1 MTATMSP
8 AEECS
13 EVKELSVLYRAEEII
28 APVLDRDKQI
38 EEMLPLVRHIASR
51 MAMFLPPHV
60 AKDDLVSAGV
70 VGLIDGVDR
79 YDATK
84 GASLRSYCALRIRG
98 AIVDELRRLDWVPR
112 SIHRDARHLSETQ
125 EKLAQQ
131 FGREPLEDE
140 IRSELGMEMEQF
152 HEFLDRTKP
161 ASYFSL
167 QEPVH
172 NSDESEPLTH
182 EEVLSDPKGSDAI
195 SQILHME
202 DKEILMD
209 QLQRL
214 PLQQL
219 RVLTLYYLE
228 GLRLKEIAEI
238 LDITESRVSQI
249 HTLAINRLRG
259 QFDRVR
265 QS

>member
-172 NSDESEPLTH
+172 NSD
-182 EEVLSDPKGSDAI
+182 PKGSDAI